1 MAREEMHLREALTG
15 LRTPLDLAR
24 LLYPDVLLEL
34 AAGGASALRVGRP
47 PVLRTYLPPTG
58 WGAQVGNVYVQHV
71 DADVYLVGVRIVAE
85 SPDKLEYRAD
95 ITARVTY
102 RGERVAVIRDYA
114 QPKLVRPVIESLP
127 SRSLR
132 L

>member
-1 MAREEMHLREALTG
+1 MSRDEVHLLEALTG

-47 PVLRTYLPPTG
+47 SVLRTYLPPTG
-58 WGAQVGNVYVQHV
+58 WGAQVGHVHVQHV

-95 ITARVTY
+95 ITARVTF
-102 RGERVAVIRDYA
+102 RSDRVAVIRDYA
-114 QPKLVRPVIESLP
+114 QPELLRPIVGGLF
-127 SRSLR
+127 SRSSHL
-132 L
+132 